1 MSRSIGQSWGRY
13 PRVEQRIIPVL
24 DRNGALPLPSDG
36 GTVLAHGNGRS
47 YGDSCLNPGATLLT
61 SRGLDRFI
69 DFDPATGI
77 VRGEAGVTLA
87 DILDIALPRGWF
99 LPVTPG
105 TRYVTVG
112 GAIGNDVHGKNHH
125 QAGTFCHH
133 VRCIE
138 LLRSDGS
145 RQQLTPADSSGLFA
159 ATAGGLGLTGFI
171 TWVELQLRRVPGPW
185 IETESIRFDNLDEFF
200 ELSRDS
206 AEGFEYTVAWID
218 CLAKGANLGRGHFLR
233 GDHAPGDAQAA
244 TPSSAPRRS
253 MPLVPPV
260 SLVNRMTLRPFN
272 TLYYWRQPA
281 RHVRHISH
289 YQSYFYP
296 LDGINH
302 WNRMYGPRGFLQHQ
316 CVLPPATA
324 RDATAALLA
333 EIARSG
339 RGSFLAVLKEFGD
352 RPSPG
357 MLSFPRPGTT
367 LALDFPNDGPD
378 LLKMLDRLDRI
389 VSDAGGAVYPAKDA
403 RMSGALFRQAYPAWE
418 AFSRFIDPRF
428 SSGFWRR
435 VME

>member
-1 MSRSIGQSWGRY
+1 M
-13 PRVEQRIIPVL
+13 
-24 DRNGALPLPSDG
+24 
-36 GTVLAHGNGRS
+36 
-47 YGDSCLNPGATLLT
+47 
-61 SRGLDRFI
+61 
-69 DFDPATGI
+69 
-77 VRGEAGVTLA
+77 
-87 DILDIALPRGWF
+87 
-99 LPVTPG
+99 
-105 TRYVTVG
+105 
-112 GAIGNDVHGKNHH
+112 
-125 QAGTFCHH
+125 
-133 VRCIE
+133 RCIE

-260 SLVNRMTLRPFN
+260 SLVNRLTLRPFN

-281 RHVRHISH
+281 RHARQISH

-357 MLSFPRPGTT
+357 LMSFPRPGTT

>member
-1 MSRSIGQSWGRY
+1 
-13 PRVEQRIIPVL
+13 
-24 DRNGALPLPSDG
+24 
-36 GTVLAHGNGRS
+36 
-47 YGDSCLNPGATLLT
+47 
-61 SRGLDRFI
+61 
-69 DFDPATGI
+69 
-77 VRGEAGVTLA
+77 
-87 DILDIALPRGWF
+87 
-99 LPVTPG
+99 
-105 TRYVTVG
+105 
-112 GAIGNDVHGKNHH
+112 
-125 QAGTFCHH
+125 
-133 VRCIE
+133 
-138 LLRSDGS
+138 
-145 RQQLTPADSSGLFA
+145 
-159 ATAGGLGLTGFI
+159 
-171 TWVELQLRRVPGPW
+171 
-185 IETESIRFDNLDEFF
+185 
-200 ELSRDS
+200 
-206 AEGFEYTVAWID
+206 
-218 CLAKGANLGRGHFLR
+218 
-233 GDHAPGDAQAA
+233 
-244 TPSSAPRRS
+244 

-260 SLVNRMTLRPFN
+260 SLVNRLTLRPFN

-281 RHVRHISH
+281 RHARQISH

-357 MLSFPRPGTT
+357 LMSFPRPGTT